1 MSIKFGEID
10 ANQILDNEFRVSVLE
25 KLLEWILNNN
35 YSLTKPT
42 PEQLNELRGE
52 VVENLKRKYPNSG
65 IAFKRG
71 WYARNKFNNLRWF
84 DWIKY

>member
-71 WYARNKFNNLRWF
+71 
-84 DWIKY
+84 